1 MPKRNSEEIR
11 LEKICKVLKEFK
23 PAQWKPDEGDYQY
36 YVIKN
41 RLKFSMTGTFADAGD
56 DNFQVEDINLY
67 VVDDE
72 TGKVIES
79 YENVRPPYLVDM
91 YETLSKAEG
100 ENKKIDTENRAR
112 ARLDDLLDK

>member
-1 MPKRNSEEIR
+1 MPKHNDEQIR
-11 LEKICKVLKEFK
+11 LEKICKVLKEFT
-23 PAQWKPDEGDYQY
+23 PAHWKPDERDYNY
-36 YVIKN
+36 YILTN

-56 DNFQVEDINLY
+56 DNFQVEDISLY

-79 YENVRPPYLVDM
+79 YENVRPPYLFDVF
-91 YETLSKAEG
+91 ETLAKQEG

-112 ARLDDLLDK
+112 AGLDDLLDK